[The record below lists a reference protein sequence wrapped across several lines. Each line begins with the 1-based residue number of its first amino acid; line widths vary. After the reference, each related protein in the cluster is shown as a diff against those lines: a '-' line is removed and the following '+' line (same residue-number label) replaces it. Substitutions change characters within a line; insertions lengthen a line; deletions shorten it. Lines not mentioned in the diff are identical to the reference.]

1 MKRSEEEERVEGRGY
16 FTHTY
21 TQKKKKSVFTL
32 VTCMQYEKK
41 NFEVLKIICIN
52 FLSPATSVMYNYISL
67 FPVSDYKRPTL

>member
-1 MKRSEEEERVEGRGY
+1 MKRSEEEERAEGRGY

-21 TQKKKKSVFTL
+21 TQKKSVFTL
-32 VTCMQYEKK
+32 VTCTQYEKK
-41 NFEVLKIICIN
+41 TFEVLKIICIN

>member
-1 MKRSEEEERVEGRGY
+1 MKRSEEEERAEGRGY

-21 TQKKKKSVFTL
+21 TQKKKNLYLHLLHVCSMK
-32 VTCMQYEKK
+32 KK